1 MWVRNQTSF
10 TYFIFYFYRESQIE
24 LRQQIDLV
32 AEGNIHTVICQN
44 YSLTSNFPYIFQIK
58 QQFLKILYWSQFM
71 SDVNVCN
78 CFSFKIVLVSPSNGQ
93 LCMVNSTQ
101 SSKLKHK
108 DFLISYL
115 TTALQMLHR
124 IHISNYI
131 VQSSLQENHRIMWG
145 LLIGSGHAQ
154 SNGRGCMQKF
164 TVFDTVII
172 LHCWV
177 AMVSI

>member
-1 MWVRNQTSF
+1 MSKLFTNFQFSLYISNKTTIFENIILKSIHVR
-10 TYFIFYFYRESQIE
+10 
-24 LRQQIDLV
+24 
-32 AEGNIHTVICQN
+32 CQC
-44 YSLTSNFPYIFQIK
+44 LQLLFFQ
-58 QQFLKILYWSQFM
+58 
-71 SDVNVCN
+71 
-78 CFSFKIVLVSPSNGQ
+78 IVLVSPSNGQ

-115 TTALQMLHR
+115 TTTLQMLQR
-124 IHISNYI
+124 IRISNYI